1 MFKSLRRS
9 GRDLRIINL
18 RFFTILKELNHECLG
33 LQYHVIDY
41 TITQHFKGVV
51 NSHDYYIDEVT
62 VLLKFFD
69 SGTILIPS
77 IILLHN
83 IIRGTF
89 TAIFST
95 YRLGNSSIKV
105 LLSRH

>member
-1 MFKSLRRS
+1 MNTLDYNITSSIILLHNILRGSLTAM
-9 GRDLRIINL
+9 IITGYSSIEVL
-18 RFFTILKELNHECLG
+18 RFG
-33 LQYHVIDY
+33 
-41 TITQHFKGVV
+41 
-51 NSHDYYIDEVT
+51 SYIDT
-62 VLLKFFD
+62 FD
-69 SGTILIPS
+69 YNIMSS